1 MTMTSN
7 NHERRDD
14 VVFTTIQVVHLTG
27 IHPRTLDAFARAGI
41 VHPGQDIG
49 QPVYGRADVARL
61 CQARNMVQHAGIPV
75 AQVAS
80 IFALRDQIDQTRRE
94 LDHLVGQLWAELDS
108 AMPTPSGR
116 VFTTGADGQVWV
128 GRHRPG
134 ARRRLSR

>member
-1 MTMTSN
+1 MTSN
-7 NHERRDD
+7 NHERRDN
-14 VVFTTIQVVHLTG
+14 VVLTPIQVVHLPG

-41 VHPGQDIG
+41 VRPGQDVAG

-61 CQARNMVQHAGIPV
+61 RQALNMVQHAGMPV

-116 VFTTGADGQVWV
+116 VFTTGADGRGWV

-134 ARRRLSR
+134 ARRRLGR

>member
-1 MTMTSN
+1 MTSN
-7 NHERRDD
+7 NHERRDN

-41 VHPGQDIG
+41 VRPGRDVAG

-61 CQARNMVQHAGIPV
+61 RQALNMVQHAGMPV

-116 VFTTGADGQVWV
+116 VFTTGADGRVWV

-134 ARRRLSR
+134 ARRRLGR